1 MTPFTSIESPAIP
14 LGLANVDTDQLIPAR
29 FMKRPRSAGY
39 GSFLLYDF
47 RHKPDGSKRENPLDE
62 PGRVGAGVMIA
73 RRNFGCGS
81 SREAAVYALQDYGV
95 RCVIAPS
102 FGDIFV
108 SNAVKN
114 GLLAARV
121 TEKDAEGLLSA
132 ATVQQG
138 RALVIDLVSQ
148 TIVAGNLVISFSI
161 DPVARTQL
169 LNGWDDI
176 DLTLAEA
183 DKIRLFRE
191 RDVAQRPWASFAPP
205 RS

>member
-1 MTPFTSIESPAIP
+1 MTPFTSIESPGIP

-39 GSFLLYDF
+39 GSFLLYDS
-47 RHKPDGSKRENPLDE
+47 RNMADGSKRENPLDD
-62 PGRVGAGVMIA
+62 PRRAGAGVIIA

-102 FGDIFV
+102 FGDIFA
-108 SNAVKN
+108 SNALKN
-114 GLLAARV
+114 GLLTARV
-121 TEKDAEGLLSA
+121 TEAEAETLLSA
-132 ATVQQG
+132 ATVLEG
-138 RALVIDLVSQ
+138 RAIVIDLASQ
-148 TIVAGNLVISFSI
+148 KIVAGNLVISFSI
-161 DPVARTQL
+161 DSVAKNQL

-176 DLTLAEA
+176 DLTMAEG

-191 RDVAQRPWASFAPP
+191 RDLAQRPWASFGPP
-205 RS
+205 QS